1 MKRMVLLNVAI
12 VLFLSLTIT
21 LQANEPVVVKYFG
34 GNGDPVIAEGSFDPS
49 IPVPESV
56 LGFSLG
62 DRPARHA
69 QVIQYF
75 KALSDASPR
84 VELFEMGQTYEG
96 RPLVY
101 AVISSEANMARLQQI
116 KENLARI
123 ADPRTLSKSDLES
136 VIDKTPASVWLAYS
150 IHGDEISGVDAS
162 MAVAY
167 RLAAG
172 TDERAT
178 RLLSETVILIDPCE
192 NPDGRERYLAQME
205 SYATAV
211 PSTDGQSIQKEGF
224 WPWGRGDHYLFDMNR
239 DWFAEELIESQ
250 ARIAAI
256 VPWHPQVFVDAHEMG
271 KYATYLFSPPRAPF
285 NPQITRNVRNW
296 WDRFAKDQAKAFDA
310 FGWAYYTREWN
321 EEWYPGY
328 GSSWPLFMGSV
339 GILYEQAGVSG
350 YKVSQHDGTVLS
362 YSEAVAHQYVSSMA
376 NVETAAN
383 HRTELLKD
391 YYDHAERAIDE
402 YGGGPAKAFLIK
414 PDANIDRMNHLMT
427 TLKRQNIEVSVA
439 SKSFGTKARGYFD
452 AEATQQQ
459 MPAGTIIIPTN
470 QPTGFLIQTIL
481 SFDLRMSDEFLAVER
496 RELLKHRDSK
506 LYEVTGWSLL
516 LAYGVTAY
524 ETSSSIDVARVP
536 WTPAK
541 IAGRV
546 EGSNPHQG
554 YMFDVSSD
562 RGLRAMCQLW
572 DRGLTLFA
580 SNKALDIQGLDFPR
594 GSIFVPR
601 RSNPENYGDILAD
614 VAHATGIEVIGIN
627 SGKGAAGPDLGGD
640 ELQVLR
646 QPKVAILAGFPVSPT
661 SLAAVW
667 HMFDQKLGLAASL
680 IEASRLQGLDLS
692 IYNVLIMPNAWGSLS
707 NVISKSARER
717 INNWV
722 RAGGTLITLDGATAF
737 ASDSSNG
744 ISSVR
749 LRRDVLDELAD
760 YEEAAAL
767 EIDAENPDIS
777 DLMIW
782 DYTEDDAAKEEEE
795 EESGSG
801 LSKEAL
807 KKQDEFARIFSPHG
821 VIMKVNLDTEHWLT
835 SGMGESVPVMYYSS
849 RAYLAKFPAVQT
861 VGRFAPARDIRVS
874 GLLWPEARL
883 RLANTS
889 YCTRERAGR
898 GQIIMFAHEPNFR
911 AYFRGSERLMSNAVL
926 YGPGMGASWTPEW

>member
-1 MKRMVLLNVAI
+1 MKRIVQLPVAI
-12 VLFLSLTIT
+12 GLLLGMVIMAS
-21 LQANEPVVVKYFG
+21 AHEPVVVKYYG
-34 GNGDPVIAEGSFDPS
+34 GNGEPVISDGTFDSSVPT
-49 IPVPESV
+49 PESV
-56 LGFSLG
+56 LGFELG

-69 QVIQYF
+69 QVLQYF
-75 KALSDASPR
+75 KELATASPK
-84 VELFEMGQTYEG
+84 VELFKMGQTYEG

-101 AVISSEANMARLQQI
+101 AAISSAANIARLNQI

-123 ADPRTLSKSDLES
+123 ADPRTLSRSDLKS
-136 VIDKTPASVWLAYS
+136 VIKDTPASVWLAYS

-172 TDERAT
+172 TDALIT
-178 RLLSETVILIDPCE
+178 TLLSETIVLIDPCE

-211 PSTDGQSIQKEGF
+211 PSSDGQSIQKNGF

-271 KYATYLFSPPRAPF
+271 KYDTYLFSPPRAPF
-285 NPQITRNVRNW
+285 NPQLTMKVRNW
-296 WDRFAKDQAKAFDA
+296 WDRFAEDQARAFDT
-310 FGWAYYTREWN
+310 FGWPYYTRDWN

-362 YSEAVAHQYVSSMA
+362 YSEAVAHQYVSSIA
-376 NVETAAN
+376 NVTTAAN
-383 HRTELLKD
+383 NRAELLND
-391 YYDHAERAIDE
+391 YYDHADRAIKE
-402 YGGGPAKAFLIK
+402 FGGGPARAFLIK
-414 PDANIDRMNHLMT
+414 PDANIDRLDHLVT
-427 TLKRQNIEVSVA
+427 TLRRQNIEVQVA
-439 SKSFGTKARGYFD
+439 TKSFSAKARGYFD
-452 AEATQQQ
+452 SEETSQE

-516 LAYGVTAY
+516 PAYGVDAFEASNTVKVA
-524 ETSSSIDVARVP
+524 SRPWNQDVVS
-536 WTPAK
+536 
-541 IAGRV
+541 GRV
-546 EGSNPHQG
+546 EGTNPLQG

-580 SNKALDIQGLDFPR
+580 SNKALDVQGLDFPR
-594 GSIFVPR
+594 GSIFMPKQ
-601 RSNPENYGDILAD
+601 SNPSDYGEIIAD
-614 VAHATGIEVIGIN
+614 VATATGVEFVGIN
-627 SGKGAAGPDLGGD
+627 SGKGAAGPDLGGN
-640 ELQVLR
+640 ELRLLR
-646 QPKVAILAGFPVSPT
+646 QPKVAIMAGFPVSPT

-667 HMFDQKLGLAASL
+667 HMCDQKLGLAASL
-680 IEASRLQGLDLS
+680 IEASRLQRIDLS
-692 IYNVLIMPNAWGSLS
+692 IYNVLILPHTWGSLS
-707 NVISKSARER
+707 NIISNSTAER
-717 INNWV
+717 IMNWV
-722 RAGGTLITLDGATAF
+722 RGGGTLITLDGATAY

-749 LRRDVLDELAD
+749 SRRDVLGELAD
-760 YEEAAAL
+760 YEKAAAQ
-767 EIDAENPDIS
+767 EIDAEHPDIS
-777 DLMIW
+777 DLKIW
-782 DYTEDDAAKEEEE
+782 DYSESAETEDDEKSGSTPSKEELE
-795 EESGSG
+795 
-801 LSKEAL
+801 
-807 KKQDEFARIFSPHG
+807 KQDEFARIFSPHG
-821 VIMKVNLDTEHWLT
+821 VIMKVNLDQEHWLT
-835 SGMGESVPVMYYSS
+835 SGMGESIPVMFYSS
-849 RAYLAKFPAVQT
+849 RAYMAKFPAVRT
-861 VGRFAPARDIRVS
+861 VGRFAPADEIRVS

-911 AYFRGSERLMSNAVL
+911 AYFRGSERLISNAVL